1 MAASNTKRRKKY
13 TPQQIVFIVLK
24 YLILVFA
31 ALLVILPILPVLLG
45 SFKSND
51 EFYSSGLLAFP
62 KKWQFSNYTRA
73 FVDGNM
79 LLGFGNTI
87 LMLVVSITISVL
99 LGAMVAYILNR
110 FRFKGKKIISSAFL
124 LATLIPTITNNIA
137 LFQILV
143 DISVFNTRWA
153 GILLFSGTDII
164 SIYIFLQFMDNIS
177 KSLDESAMIDGA
189 SYLRIFIQIVF
200 PLLLPAIATV
210 AIIKGVAIYNDFT
223 TPFLFMPKAE
233 LAMLSTS
240 LYNFTGPFGA
250 KWEIICAGVIAVTIP
265 MLVIFLLFQKWIYNG
280 LAVGSVKE

>member
-1 MAASNTKRRKKY
+1 MKNSSTKRKKKY

-24 YLILVFA
+24 YLILVISV
-31 ALLVILPILPVLLG
+31 LVVILPILPVLLG
-45 SFKSND
+45 SLKNNE
-51 EFYSSGLLAFP
+51 EFYSSGLLSFP
-62 KKWQFSNYTRA
+62 KHLEFSNYVKA

-87 LMLVVSITISVL
+87 LMLVVSITVSVL

-223 TPFLFMPKAE
+223 TPFLFMPKAD

-265 MLVIFLLFQKWIYNG
+265 MLIIFLLFQKWIYNG